1 MAPLAALVL
10 GTLAARLVGWL
21 GVAYVDGWPAAV
33 AIGLALMFVV
43 TGIAHFVNPLRR
55 DLIASAPRLPSPD
68 LLVTA
73 TGVLELLGA
82 AGLLYPPTRAAAAV
96 ALGVMM
102 LAMFPANVY
111 AARMPSPP
119 KSMTT
124 QLPLRTVEQIVFVG
138 AALVVGLGGVNQ
150 RCDTGTPLLP
160 ALVSTA
166 DSTVAGTHL
175 GLQKHRMGVGL
186 RMSQRRNP
194 FSRLDVV
201 QAIRN

>member
-1 MAPLAALVL
+1 MAPLIALASGSLV
-10 GTLAARLVGWL
+10 ARLVGWL
-21 GVAYVDGWPAAV
+21 GVDYVDGWPTAV

-55 DLIASAPRLPSPD
+55 DLIAIVPPRLPSPG

-111 AARMPSPP
+111 ASRMPSPP

-124 QLPLRTVEQIVFVG
+124 QLPLRTIEQIVFVG
-138 AALVVGLGGVNQ
+138 AALVVGLGGVQ
-150 RCDTGTPLLP
+150 
-160 ALVSTA
+160 
-166 DSTVAGTHL
+166 
-175 GLQKHRMGVGL
+175 
-186 RMSQRRNP
+186 
-194 FSRLDVV
+194 
-201 QAIRN
+201 